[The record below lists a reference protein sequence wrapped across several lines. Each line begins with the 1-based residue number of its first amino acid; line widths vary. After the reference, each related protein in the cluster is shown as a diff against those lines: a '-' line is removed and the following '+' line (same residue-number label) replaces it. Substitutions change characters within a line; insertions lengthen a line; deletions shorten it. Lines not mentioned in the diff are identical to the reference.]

1 MTLMGGMSL
10 FMLAIVPVGCQL
22 RKAGK
27 RIQCQMIFVHIL
39 NWGQRERNTYKT
51 RQIVQVVKHIIG
63 KKQRGIKDGRSCCQS
78 SKKRRSYT
86 CLL

>member
-27 RIQCQMIFVHIL
+27 RIQCQMISVHIL
-39 NWGQRERNTYKT
+39 NWGQRERNTYK
-51 RQIVQVVKHIIG
+51 
-63 KKQRGIKDGRSCCQS
+63 GI
-78 SKKRRSYT
+78 
-86 CLL
+86 